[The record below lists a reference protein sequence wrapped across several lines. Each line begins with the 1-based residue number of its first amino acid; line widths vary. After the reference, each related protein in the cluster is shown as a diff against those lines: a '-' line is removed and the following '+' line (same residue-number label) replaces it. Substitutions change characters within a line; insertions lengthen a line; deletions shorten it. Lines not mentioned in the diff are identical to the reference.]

1 MKEETLT
8 IRVTEAERKVLRKA
22 ASKNRIET
30 AAAKY
35 IFRRN
40 TRDKATHVVGI
51 IPCSAAKHQ
60 QTAQAEFLYES
71 QNFKAQ
77 LECAKSNC
85 DEVLILSAKHGLL
98 SLDEWVEPY
107 DVKMGTCSSE
117 EITWQ
122 EVAHQVRDRFMV
134 WNEETYSW
142 EMPEGIDF
150 DAWLPK
156 KYHYKLQQAFYIGN
170 LDFHPFNALE
180 DSQGIGEQKAMV
192 KMMTQ
197 TPKEGQ

>member
-1 MKEETLT
+1 MKAETLT
-8 IRVTEAERKVLRKA
+8 ERYTEAERKVLRKA

-35 IFRRN
+35 IFRWN
-40 TRDKATHVVGI
+40 TRNKATHVVGI

-107 DVKMGTCSSE
+107 DVKMGEGSPE

-134 WNEETYSW
+134 WNEESYSW

-150 DAWLPK
+150 DAWLPR
-156 KYHYKLQQAFYIGN
+156 KYHHKLQQVFYLGD
-170 LDFHPFNALE
+170 LDFHPVNALK

-192 KMMTQ
+192 KQMTQ

>member
-8 IRVTEAERKVLRKA
+8 RKEALALVGRTE
-22 ASKNRIET
+22 SQDRITT
-30 AAAKY
+30 AVAKY

-40 TRDKATHVVGI
+40 TRNKATHVVGI
-51 IPCSAAKHQ
+51 IPCAAAKHQ

-71 QNFKAQ
+71 QNFQAQ

-107 DVKMGTCSSE
+107 DVKMGEGSPE

-150 DAWLPK
+150 DAWLPR
-156 KYHYKLQQAFYIGN
+156 KYFFKLQDCFLQGN
-170 LDFHPFNALE
+170 LDFHPVNALE
-180 DSQGIGEQKAMV
+180 GNHGIGEQKAMV
-192 KMMTQ
+192 KQMTQ
-197 TPKEGQ
+197 TQKEGQ

>member
-1 MKEETLT
+1 MKAETLT
-8 IRVTEAERKVLRKA
+8 RNK
-22 ASKNRIET
+22 SQDRIAT
-30 AAAKY
+30 AVATY
-35 IFRRN
+35 IFRRM
-40 TRDKATHVVGI
+40 TRNKATHVVGI
-51 IPCSAAKHQ
+51 IPCSAAKGQ
-60 QTAQAEFLYES
+60 MKDQAEFLYVS
-71 QNFKAQ
+71 QNFQAQ

-107 DVKMGTCSSE
+107 DVKMGEGSPE

-122 EVAHQVRDRFMV
+122 EIAHQVRNRFME

-142 EMPEGIDF
+142 EMPEDGLAF
-150 DAWLPK
+150 DAWLPRQ
-156 KYHYKLQQAFYIGN
+156 YFNKLQDVFLRGI

-180 DSQGIGEQKAMV
+180 GNHGIGEQKAMV
-192 KMMTQ
+192 KQMTR